1 MQQPQPDAPLIL
13 VTEDNPLHM
22 KIFALNLTFKG
33 YRVLEAENGLK
44 GVEMAQKEIPDL
56 MLVDLTLPK
65 LEGWEMIRQLRA
77 GPETSGI
84 PVIVVSARRPQDE
97 EHEARAL
104 KIDHYVSKPFNPE
117 HLMDLVDQTVS
128 KKRSAPGGQNR
139 DATQGPQG
147 HEAIG

>member
-1 MQQPQPDAPLIL
+1 MQPPRPDAPLIL

-22 KIFALNLTFKG
+22 KIFVLNLTFKG

-44 GVEMAQKEIPDL
+44 GLELAKRELPDL

-65 LEGWEMIRQLRA
+65 MEGWEMIRQIK
-77 GPETSGI
+77 GGSETSGI

-117 HLMDLVDQTVS
+117 HLMDLVDSTVRRKPELEGAEKS
-128 KKRSAPGGQNR
+128 
-139 DATQGPQG
+139 
-147 HEAIG
+147 

>member
-1 MQQPQPDAPLIL
+1 MQPPRPDAPLIL

-22 KIFALNLTFKG
+22 KIFVLNLTFKG

-44 GVEMAQKEIPDL
+44 GLELARRELPDL

-65 LEGWEMIRQLRA
+65 MEGWEMIRQIKG

-117 HLMDLVDQTVS
+117 HLMDLVDSTVRR
-128 KKRSAPGGQNR
+128 KPELEGAET
-139 DATQGPQG
+139 A
-147 HEAIG
+147 

>member
-1 MQQPQPDAPLIL
+1 MQPPQPDAPLIL

-22 KIFALNLTFKG
+22 KIFVLNLTFKG

-44 GVEMAQKEIPDL
+44 GLELAKKEVPDL

-65 LEGWEMIRQLRA
+65 MEGWEMVRRVKSDPDTA
-77 GPETSGI
+77 HI

-97 EHEARAL
+97 EHEAREL

-117 HLMDLVDQTVS
+117 HLMDLVDQTVQKS
-128 KKRSAPGGQNR
+128 RVDRTDQH
-139 DATQGPQG
+139 QE
-147 HEAIG
+147 EAAGS

>member
-1 MQQPQPDAPLIL
+1 MQPPQPDAPLIL

-22 KIFALNLTFKG
+22 KIFVLNLTFKG

-44 GVEMAQKEIPDL
+44 GLELAKKEVPDL

-65 LEGWEMIRQLRA
+65 LEGWEMVRRVKSDPGTA
-77 GPETSGI
+77 HI

-97 EHEARAL
+97 EHEAREL

-117 HLMDLVDQTVS
+117 HLMDLVDQTVQKS
-128 KKRSAPGGQNR
+128 RANR
-139 DATQGPQG
+139 AEQHQDEVQ
-147 HEAIG
+147 

>member
-1 MQQPQPDAPLIL
+1 MQQPKPDAPLIL

-22 KIFALNLTFKG
+22 KIFVLNLTFKG

-44 GVEMAQKEIPDL
+44 GVELARQELPDL

-65 LEGWEMIRQLRA
+65 MEGWEMVRQLKA
-77 GPETSGI
+77 SPDTSDI

-97 EHEARAL
+97 EHEARTL

-117 HLMDLVDQTVS
+117 HLMDLVDQTVRR
-128 KKRSAPGGQNR
+128 KRPAPESQN
-139 DATQGPQG
+139 
-147 HEAIG
+147 

>member
-1 MQQPQPDAPLIL
+1 MQPPQPDAPLIL

-22 KIFALNLTFKG
+22 KIFVLNLTFKG

-44 GVEMAQKEIPDL
+44 GLELAKKEVPDL

-65 LEGWEMIRQLRA
+65 LEGWEMVRRVKSD
-77 GPETSGI
+77 PETAHI

-97 EHEARAL
+97 EHEAREL

-117 HLMDLVDQTVS
+117 HLMDLVDQTVQKS
-128 KKRSAPGGQNR
+128 RADRADGRQS
-139 DATQGPQG
+139 
-147 HEAIG
+147 EAAES

>member
-22 KIFALNLTFKG
+22 KIFVLNLTFKG

-44 GVEMAQKEIPDL
+44 GLEIARRELPDL

-65 LEGWEMIRQLRA
+65 MEGWEMLRQMKSAEDTRD
-77 GPETSGI
+77 I

-104 KIDHYVSKPFNPE
+104 RINHYVSKPFNPE
-117 HLMDLVDQTVS
+117 HLMDLVDRTV
-128 KKRSAPGGQNR
+128 RRRPVPA
-139 DATQGPQG
+139 
-147 HEAIG
+147 EE

>member
-1 MQQPQPDAPLIL
+1 MQPPRADAPLIL

-22 KIFALNLTFKG
+22 KIFVLNLTFKG

-44 GVEMAQKEIPDL
+44 GLELAKRELPDL
-56 MLVDLTLPK
+56 ILVDLTLPK
-65 LEGWEMIRQLRA
+65 MEGWEMIRQMKGA
-77 GPETSGI
+77 PETNKI

-117 HLMDLVDQTVS
+117 HLMDLVDRTV
-128 KKRSAPGGQNR
+128 RRRPPVA
-139 DATQGPQG
+139 
-147 HEAIG
+147 EA

>member
-1 MQQPQPDAPLIL
+1 MQQPRPDAPLIL

-22 KIFALNLTFKG
+22 KIFVLNLTFKG

-44 GVEMAQKEIPDL
+44 GLEIARRELPDL

-65 LEGWEMIRQLRA
+65 MEGWEMLRQMKDSPDT
-77 GPETSGI
+77 GDI

-104 KIDHYVSKPFNPE
+104 HINHYVSKPFNPE
-117 HLMDLVDQTVS
+117 HLMDLVDRTV
-128 KKRSAPGGQNR
+128 RRRPITTDN
-139 DATQGPQG
+139 
-147 HEAIG
+147 

>member
-22 KIFALNLTFKG
+22 KIFVLNLTFKG

-44 GVEMAQKEIPDL
+44 GLEMARRELPDL

-65 LEGWEMIRQLRA
+65 MEGWEMLRQMKSS
-77 GPETSGI
+77 EDTSDI

-97 EHEARAL
+97 EHEAREL
-104 KIDHYVSKPFNPE
+104 RINHYVSKPFNPE
-117 HLMDLVDQTVS
+117 HLMDLVDRTVRRRPMS
-128 KKRSAPGGQNR
+128 VE
-139 DATQGPQG
+139 D
-147 HEAIG
+147 